1 MNGAHPFRA
10 KYAVGIGDINYG
22 GHMGNE
28 RFLVLFQEAR
38 IRYLAALGACEREIG
53 EGTGLIMSEAH
64 VRYRAEAFWGEELE
78 IEVRVSDLQETRFT
92 FEYEVVRPADGRRVA
107 SGFTRMAAF
116 DYGRRRVARLPEEFR
131 RRLSP

>member
-1 MNGAHPFRA
+1 MNGVNPFRTA
-10 KYAVGIGDINYG
+10 YTVGIGDINYG
-22 GHMGNE
+22 GHMGND

-38 IRYLAALGACEREIG
+38 IRYLAALDACEREIG

-64 VRYRAEAFWGEELE
+64 VHYRAEAFWGEELE
-78 IEVRVSDLQETRFT
+78 IEVRVSDLQETRFN
-92 FEYEVVRPADGRRVA
+92 FEYEVVRPGDGRRVA

-131 RRLSP
+131 RRLSS